1 MAKLAVIAHNMRSI
15 HNVGSLLRTA
25 DGLGVDLVYL
35 SGYTAY
41 PLQDNDER
49 LPHLA
54 KKLDAQIHKTALGA
68 ERTVNWRHT
77 DTLNQAV
84 QKLKEDG
91 YTIIALEQNEKSILL
106 SEYTNRPDNIA
117 LLLGSEREGLS
128 QEELEYADQII
139 EIPMKGSK
147 ESFNVVQAAA
157 ICLYTLSNLS

>member
-1 MAKLAVIAHNMRSI
+1 MTKLAVIAHNMRSI

-25 DGLGVDLVYL
+25 DGLGVDLVCL

-41 PLQDNDER
+41 PAKDNDER

-54 KKLDAQIHKTALGA
+54 KKLDSQIHKTALGA
-68 ERTVNWRHT
+68 EHSVKWRHE
-77 DTLNQAV
+77 DTLEQAV

-91 YTIIALEQNEKSILL
+91 YKIVALEQNDKSILL

-128 QEELEYADQII
+128 KEELEYADQII

-157 ICLYTLSNLS
+157 ICLYTVSNLS

>member
-1 MAKLAVIAHNMRSI
+1 MTKLAVIAHNMRSI

-41 PLQDNDER
+41 PAKENDER

-77 DTLNQAV
+77 DTLEQAV

-106 SEYTNRPDNIA
+106 SDYANRPDNIA

-128 QEELEYADQII
+128 KEELRYADQIR
-139 EIPMKGSK
+139 EIQMIGSN
-147 ESFNVVQAAA
+147 ESFYVVQAAA
-157 ICLYTLSNLS
+157 ICLYTFSNLS

>member
-1 MAKLAVIAHNMRSI
+1 MRSI

-25 DGLGVDLVYL
+25 DGLGVDLVCL

-41 PLQDNDER
+41 PAKDNDER

-68 ERTVNWRHT
+68 EHSVKWRHE
-77 DTLNQAV
+77 DTLEQAV
-84 QKLKEDG
+84 HKLKEDG
-91 YTIIALEQNEKSILL
+91 YKIVALEQNDKSILL

-128 QEELEYADQII
+128 EEELEYADQII
-139 EIPMKGSK
+139 EIPMKVSK

>member
-1 MAKLAVIAHNMRSI
+1 MTKLAVIAHNMRSI

-25 DGLGVDLVYL
+25 DGLGIDLVYL

-41 PLQDNDER
+41 PAKENDKR

-68 ERTVNWRHT
+68 ERTVNWKHD
-77 DTLNQAV
+77 DTLEEAIKN
-84 QKLKEDG
+84 LKEDG

-106 SEYTNRPDNIA
+106 SEFTNRPDNIA
-117 LLLGSEREGLS
+117 LLLGSERDGLS
-128 QEELEYADQII
+128 KEELEYADQII

>member
-1 MAKLAVIAHNMRSI
+1 MTKLAVIAHNMRST

-25 DGLGVDLVYL
+25 DGLGVDLVCL

-41 PLQDNDER
+41 PAKDNDER

-68 ERTVNWRHT
+68 EHSVKWRHD
-77 DTLNQAV
+77 DTLEQAV

-91 YTIIALEQNEKSILL
+91 YKIVALEQNDKSILL

-128 QEELEYADQII
+128 EEELEYAEQII

>member
-1 MAKLAVIAHNMRSI
+1 MTKLAVIAHNMRST

-25 DGLGVDLVYL
+25 DGLGVDLVCL

-41 PLQDNDER
+41 PAKDNDER
-49 LPHLA
+49 FPHLA

-68 ERTVNWRHT
+68 EHTVKWRHD
-77 DTLNQAV
+77 DTLEQAI
-84 QKLKEDG
+84 KNLKEDD

-106 SEYTNRPDNIA
+106 SEYAKRPDRIA
-117 LLLGSEREGLS
+117 LLLGSERDGLS
-128 QEELEYADQII
+128 KEELDYADQII

>member
-1 MAKLAVIAHNMRSI
+1 MTKLAVIAHNMRSI

-25 DGLGVDLVYL
+25 DGLGVDLVCL

-41 PLQDNDER
+41 PAKDNDER

-54 KKLDAQIHKTALGA
+54 KKLDSQIHKTALGA
-68 ERTVNWRHT
+68 EHSVKWRHE
-77 DTLNQAV
+77 DTLEQAV

-91 YTIIALEQNEKSILL
+91 YKIVALEQNDKSILL

-128 QEELEYADQII
+128 KEELEYADQII

-157 ICLYTLSNLS
+157 ICL

>member
-1 MAKLAVIAHNMRSI
+1 MTKLAVIAHNMRST

-25 DGLGVDLVYL
+25 DGLGVDLVCL

-41 PLQDNDER
+41 PAKENDER

-68 ERTVNWRHT
+68 EHTVKWRHD
-77 DTLNQAV
+77 DTLEQAI
-84 QKLKEDG
+84 KNLKEDG

-106 SEYTNRPDNIA
+106 SEFTNRPDNIA
-117 LLLGSEREGLS
+117 LLLGSERDGLS
-128 QEELEYADQII
+128 KEELEYADQII